1 MFTKLLAAT
10 AVALVFAQPA
20 NAGPFAGVEENAAG
34 RDTAVQ
40 ACLDYNE
47 YAPAQMVEAVEDGLG
62 DYLVWVEDVDGDI
75 WMCNANA
82 DGGIYAN
89 IMMEGDLLEGEG
101 PQMIGFQPTGN
112 RERPNFGGGGGNDGG
127 TGGGN
132 TGGADPVSQA
142 ESLCAAVGETIEE
155 MQIIATV
162 EDGLGD
168 YLVWLQNG
176 NDELWMCNAS
186 AGAELFAF
194 EPVDYL
200 INDAVNEE
208 EYCTEDDR
216 VA

>member
-20 NAGPFAGVEENAAG
+20 SAGQFAGVEENAAG

-40 ACLDYNE
+40 ACIDYNE
-47 YAPAQMVEAVEDGLG
+47 YAPAQLVEAVEDGLG
-62 DYLVWVEDVDGDI
+62 DYLVWVEDVDGDL

-82 DGGIYAN
+82 DGAIYAN
-89 IMMEGDLLEGEG
+89 IMMEGDLLQGEG

-112 RERPNFGGGGGNDGG
+112 RERPSFGGDDGGGQ
-127 TGGGN
+127 TG
-132 TGGADPVSQA
+132 GGADPVSQA

-155 MQIIATV
+155 MQVIATV

-186 AGAELFAF
+186 SEAELYAF
-194 EPVDYL
+194 EPVDYA

-208 EYCTEDDR
+208 EYCTDEDDR